1 VSPPARTRNQKENG
15 MKKFLVFAVSGV
27 FALGIAA
34 CGDDEDENGGGGGG
48 GGGGD
53 LSGSIQIDGSSTVG
67 PFAQAAAEE
76 FGASNSD
83 VQVPVG
89 TSGTGGG
96 FEKFCAGE
104 TDISNASRPIKDD
117 EEAPICKKNGI
128 EYTEIQV
135 ANDGIAV
142 VTNPTVEIECMT
154 VEELKTAWNE
164 GSKVSSFSDINP
176 DFPDTEASFFGP
188 GTDSGTFDFF
198 TDVINGE
205 EGVSRKE
212 YQPSEDDNV
221 LVQGVEG
228 DEGGFGYFGFS
239 YYEQSQD
246 QLNLVSVDGGDGCVA
261 PSAEAIQ
268 DGSYKPLSRP
278 LFMYVSNESAKRPEV
293 AAFLDYVVENQQTIA
308 DTALIVGLTDEQATK
323 SAEAVARATGS

>member
-1 VSPPARTRNQKENG
+1 

-34 CGDDEDENGGGGGG
+34 CGDDDDDDGGGGGG
-48 GGGGD
+48 GGGEV
-53 LSGSIQIDGSSTVG
+53 SGSIQIDGSSTVG

-76 FGASNSD
+76 FQAQNPD
-83 VQVPVG
+83 VRISVG

-117 EEAPICKKNGI
+117 EEAPICKKEGI
-128 EYTEIQV
+128 AYTEIQV

-142 VTNPTVEIECMT
+142 VTNPSIEIECMT
-154 VEELKTAWNE
+154 TEELKKAWNQ
-164 GSKVSSFSDINP
+164 GSKVSSFSELNP
-176 DFPDTEASFFGP
+176 DFPDTEISFYGP

-198 TDVINGE
+198 TDEINGE
-205 EGVSRKE
+205 EGVSRKD

-221 LVQGVEG
+221 LVQGVSG

-239 YYEQSQD
+239 YFEQNQD
-246 QLNLVSVDGGDGCVA
+246 KLNLVGVDGGEGCVA
-261 PSAEAIQ
+261 PSAETIQ
-268 DGSYKPLSRP
+268 DGSYVPLSRP
-278 LFMYVSNESAKRPEV
+278 LYMYVANDAAKRPEV
-293 AAFLDYVVENQQTIA
+293 AAFLDYVVQNQQTIA

-323 SAEAVARATGS
+323 AQDTVAKATGS